1 MGSTFEGVR
10 DAYGDP
16 VETRTLELPIGT
28 RYADR
33 VVSRESYRVR
43 GGSLVVTYV
52 DGIARALETDS
63 PRYGTTDGIRVGRAD
78 AVGEMPS
85 AVVSTA
91 GFVRV
96 RRVWERVDRPRSS
109 ASGRDRHE
117 QNPTRPP
124 KGTHRVARVR

>member
-63 PRYGTTDGIRVGRAD
+63 PRYGTTDGIGVGASISR
-78 AVGEMPS
+78 G
-85 AVVSTA
+85 
-91 GFVRV
+91 RC
-96 RRVWERVDRPRSS
+96 WRSL
-109 ASGRDRHE
+109 R
-117 QNPTRPP
+117 QL
-124 KGTHRVARVR
+124 